1 MSGSDRGD
9 RTADLGGFGI
19 LAAIAI
25 CCLIVGLLGYL
36 QGQQAERDKQ
46 TSKTYSEAAQKDA
59 QRACVGM
66 EPGAAF
72 ECIYEKVESSNEQAN
87 TDKDLTAQFR
97 AADSALFSA
106 VFTFLTLAISGLGV
120 WYVKR
125 TLDATLKAVEDTS
138 KATDAMLLANRIAQE
153 ASEGERRPMIKIG
166 YIALSRMDG
175 DAPNVTVDIVN
186 VGRSV
191 ATIVDSHVQTHVA
204 YLLPMIRPYQ
214 NIGIEKWKEIFSPG
228 LEIGAGNAAS
238 KTFALPP
245 IKDDILAINDGFT
258 KLYIMGWVRY
268 LDHGIPRRTMF
279 CRAYD
284 PEEGRFFPT
293 NDPDYE
299 VQN

>member
-1 MSGSDRGD
+1 MSRGERGE

-72 ECIYEKVESSNEQAN
+72 ECIYEKVKSSNEQAN

-106 VFTFLTLAISGLGV
+106 VFAFLTLAISGLGV

-153 ASEGERRPMIKIG
+153 ANERERRPWLKVG
-166 YIALSRMDG
+166 YIALDDMMSI
-175 DAPNVTVDIVN
+175 APKVTIGIVN
-186 VGRSV
+186 TGRSTAV
-191 ATIVDSHVQTHVA
+191 MISSHVEA
-204 YLLPMIRPYQ
+204 CICDRLPMTRPYQ
-214 NIGIEKWKEIFSPG
+214 GKEGNSPFRDIVDIKAGTSASATEPIEAFFERMP
-228 LEIGAGNAAS
+228 A
-238 KTFALPP
+238 
-245 IKDDILAINDGFT
+245 IKRGVL
-258 KLYIMGWVRY
+258 KLYIMGWVQY
-268 LDHGIPRRTMF
+268 KDCDIPRRTMF
-279 CRAYD
+279 CRLYD
-284 PEEGRFFPT
+284 PNTRKLIPT

-299 VQN
+299 VQH